1 MSDGLAPY
9 AVSAASS
16 LGRHYPEAEDPRRD
30 PYQRDCDRITHAA
43 AFRCLEAKTQVM
55 VTHKPGN
62 YRTRLTHSIEVARLS
77 RMVARN
83 LRLNE
88 DLAEAVALA
97 HDLGHTPFSH
107 FGEDA
112 LNRCMKEYGGFEHN
126 VQSLRVVEKLEHK
139 YAQFR
144 GLNLNFE
151 TRDGLLKR
159 CSRDTAQHLGAV
171 GERLLRGERP
181 TLEAQVVDLADVVSY
196 TNHDLDDGL
205 RLGFLDLEEV
215 RELAL
220 FGEAWEE
227 ASQLAPDLSRH
238 SLLHETN
245 RRMIDRMLRDMVET
259 TAARI
264 AAAAPGS
271 VEEVRAQDENLAAFG
286 TEMRQMLA
294 PVTRLLHRSYYEHD
308 ELEQTRD
315 QAVQVLEG
323 LFARLMDSAELLGE
337 DVRTVAELKEEAR
350 GEAGRARA
358 VADYIASL
366 SDRAITDEYH
376 QVSGVATAL

>member
-1 MSDGLAPY
+1 MSEGLAPY
-9 AVSAASS
+9 AASAESS
-16 LGRHYPEAEDPRRD
+16 LGRQHSEQEDPRRD
-30 PYQRDCDRITHAA
+30 LYQRDCDRITHAA
-43 AFRCLEAKTQVM
+43 AFRRLEAKTQVM
-55 VTHKPGN
+55 VTHKPGS

-77 RMVARN
+77 RMMARN

-107 FGEDA
+107 FGENA

-126 VQSLRVVEKLEHK
+126 VQSLRVVEKLEDK
-139 YAQFR
+139 YALFR

-159 CSRDTAQHLGAV
+159 CAQETARHLGPV

-181 TLEAQVVDLADVVSY
+181 TLEAQVVDIADVVSY

-220 FGEAWEE
+220 FGEAWKE
-227 ASQLAPDLSRH
+227 ASELRSNMSRN

-245 RRMIDRMLRDMVET
+245 RRMIDRMLRDVAET
-259 TAARI
+259 TRARLLDLVPDSVAA
-264 AAAAPGS
+264 
-271 VEEVRAQDENLAAFG
+271 VRAQDSNIAGFSP
-286 TEMRQMLA
+286 EMRQLMA
-294 PVTRLLHRSYYEHD
+294 PVTRLLHQRYYDHF
-308 ELEQTRD
+308 ELERTRD
-315 QAVQVLEG
+315 KAVQVLEG
-323 LFARLMDSAELLGE
+323 LFERLMDSVELLP
-337 DVRTVAELKEEAR
+337 DAVRGIASAKEEAR

-366 SDRAITDEYH
+366 SDRDILDEYH
-376 QVSGVATAL
+376 KVFGVSKAL